1 MRFFND
7 KLLSALRVDSEVFKQ
22 LEAAIVVSGAREDL
36 DEQARNI
43 GKAQGLKTE
52 VISLSKVII
61 HGLRHLTAD
70 RGANYKNAM
79 LGAWKELLEIRI
91 ARDKREEF
99 IADAGQELAE
109 ALICETAAEFI
120 FLGNNEEYVC
130 PGDYNIETRFWL
142 AGLLDSITEM
152 SKLVNHRLRDLKK
165 DKAAREE
172 VRARYLEF
180 AESAYNILAGFSGV
194 PSTTIDASRRR
205 GQGFQSKLARVGNH
219 LELKANESV
228 LLEDMALVAGG
239 AK

>member
-7 KLLSALRVDSEVFKQ
+7 ELLSSLKVDSEVFKE
-22 LEAAIVVSGAREDL
+22 LEAAIIVSGAREDL

-52 VISLSKVII
+52 VISLSKVFI
-61 HGLRHLTAD
+61 HALRQLRAD
-70 RGANYKNAM
+70 RGAGVKNTM
-79 LGAWKELLEIRI
+79 LDAWKELLEIRI

-109 ALICETAAEFI
+109 ALICEAAAEYI
-120 FLGNNEEYVC
+120 FLGSNAQYIC
-130 PGDYNIETRFWL
+130 PGDYDIDTRFWL

-152 SKLVNHRLRDLKK
+152 SKLVNYRLRDLRK
-165 DKAAREE
+165 DKVARAE
-172 VRARYLEF
+172 VRRRYLEF
-180 AESAYNILAGFSGV
+180 AESAYNILAGFAGV

-219 LELKANESV
+219 LELKANEAV
-228 LLEDMALVAGG
+228 LLEDIAIAAGG